1 MKTLQQQIE
10 DMRARVKALANTERA
25 LVKALGDELRRSDE
39 ELLGAIQKVAAAH
52 EVRRGVIMG
61 ELQALAAKAGL
72 LPRPLTG
79 RDTAVAKHSASVDQH
94 HNRPAISHY
103 RQQQASPSLEEEV
116 SHHLNGRTH

>member
-10 DMRARVKALANTERA
+10 DMRAHVKALTATERA

-39 ELLGAIQKVAAAH
+39 ELLGAIQKVAAEH

-72 LPRPLTG
+72 LPRPLTA
-79 RDTAVAKHSASVDQH
+79 RDTAVAKHSALVDH
-94 HNRPAISHY
+94 RPAISHY
-103 RQQQASPSLEEEV
+103 RQQASPSLEEEL
-116 SHHLNGRTH
+116 SYHLNGRTH